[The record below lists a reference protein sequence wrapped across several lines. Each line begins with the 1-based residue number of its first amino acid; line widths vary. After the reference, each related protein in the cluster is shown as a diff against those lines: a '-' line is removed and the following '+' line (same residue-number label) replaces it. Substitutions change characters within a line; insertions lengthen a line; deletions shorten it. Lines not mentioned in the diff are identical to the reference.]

1 MNALQLFIVIVSV
14 IIVVTVAATILVGTN
29 DYE

>member
-1 MNALQLFIVIVSV
+1 MNPVQLFIVIVSV
-14 IIVVTVAATILVGTN
+14 IIVVTIAATILVGSN